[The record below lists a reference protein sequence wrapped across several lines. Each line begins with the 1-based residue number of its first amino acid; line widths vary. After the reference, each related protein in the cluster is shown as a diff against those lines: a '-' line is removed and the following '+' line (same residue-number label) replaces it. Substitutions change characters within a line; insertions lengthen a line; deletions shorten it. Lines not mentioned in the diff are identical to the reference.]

1 MQLTYRAKGFSLF
14 ETLLSLSVIIIL
26 FSSFMY
32 FYLDH
37 QREQQAVVFGKDVV
51 SIVTAFDKRI
61 HVDGWDVSNFKNG
74 TEWNNANTFIEMLN
88 TEFIAKNTS
97 CGTSKSWV
105 PVLESEKNTQLIPCN
120 FWTKIPYEFNVRA
133 NINVD
138 STGYIKKFIVT
149 FQSKNNEDFAKNFR
163 FYNKA
168 KMTANANDSLNVTG
182 GHHFYFAT
190 LADTT
195 TRVSV
200 SNCLALKTDCVLVA
214 VYDREGGYEYLRVD
228 GENSILNA
236 TITFKESKNSSKQ
249 QCFKWFK
256 SNAGAWSN
264 SQVNCGMG
272 IYAKSGYPVSVD
284 VAVANTTQTRVLLDK
299 SCNVYGLTGH
309 IVEEKSTSPCGIL
322 RTDSGDDI
330 YQVVDIVSAKSGY
343 IQTLYN
349 SDIISNK
356 VNTQYAEIMKDLTVT
371 GKTFLNDTLTVNA
384 IANINN
390 ILNVSGNINGQ
401 SNLNI
406 NGNGGFGGNV
416 VANGA
421 ITAGQNITSNNGNIN
436 ATSGTVNA
444 RNGNFTSN
452 LVTSTLTA
460 NSTANFQGVTNL
472 NSTTNI
478 QGATNV
484 NGRFNI
490 NEYLAMNKVMIANTG
505 CSPVGLVARNS
516 LGQLLTCQ
524 SGIWK
529 LQYAPVYIV
538 TTKSAIDN
546 TPGGFPGQN
555 CFQQAGS
562 DTSRVGYWLSCG
574 SRFCASK
581 GYVGGILQEL
591 SCDSPSC
598 NATATCF

>member
-1 MQLTYRAKGFSLF
+1 VQLTYREKGFSLF

-26 FSSFMY
+26 FSTFMY

-74 TEWNNANTFIEMLN
+74 TEWNNSNTFIEMLN

-133 NINVD
+133 TINVD

-190 LADTT
+190 LADTA

-200 SNCLALKTDCVLVA
+200 TKCLALKTDCVLVA

-236 TITFKESKNSSKQ
+236 TITFKESKNSSKL

-256 SNAGAWSN
+256 SNAGVWSN

-272 IYAKSGYPVSVD
+272 IYAKTGHPISVD
-284 VAVANTTQTRVLLDK
+284 VAVANTTQSRVLLDK
-299 SCNVYGLTGH
+299 NCNVYGLTGH

-322 RTDSGDDI
+322 RTDAGDEI
-330 YQVVDIVSAKSGY
+330 YQVVDVVSAKSGY

-356 VNTQYAEIMKDLTVT
+356 INTQYAEIMKDLTVT

-406 NGNGGFGGNV
+406 NGNGGFGGSV

-490 NEYLAMNKVMIANTG
+490 NEYLAMNRVMTANTG
-505 CSPVGLVARNS
+505 CSPVGIVARNS

-529 LQYAPVYIV
+529 LQYSPVYIA
-538 TTKSAIDN
+538 TTKGVIDSQ
-546 TPGGFPGQN
+546 PGGPGMN
-555 CFQQAGS
+555 CLQQAGNDS
-562 DTSRVGYWLSCG
+562 ASVNYWLSCG
-574 SRFCASK
+574 SRFCASR
-581 GYVGGILQEL
+581 GYVGGVLQEL
-591 SCDSPSC
+591 SCTSPGC
-598 NATATCF
+598 NATAICF

>member
-1 MQLTYRAKGFSLF
+1 VQLIYREKGLSLF
-14 ETLLSLSVIIIL
+14 ETLLSLSVIIII
-26 FSSFMY
+26 FSTFMY

-74 TEWNNANTFIEMLN
+74 TEWNNANTFLEMLN

-138 STGYIKKFIVT
+138 PTGYIKKFIVT

-190 LADTT
+190 LADTA

-200 SNCLALKTDCVLVA
+200 TKCLALKTDCVLVA

-236 TITFKESKNSSKQ
+236 TITFKESKNSSKL

-256 SNAGAWSN
+256 SNAGVWSN

-272 IYAKSGYPVSVD
+272 IYAKTGHPVSVD
-284 VAVANTTQTRVLLDK
+284 VAVANTTQSRVLLDK
-299 SCNVYGLTGH
+299 NCNVYGLTGH

-322 RTDSGDDI
+322 RTDSGDEI

-356 VNTQYAEIMKDLTVT
+356 INTQYAEIMKDLTVT

-384 IANINN
+384 MANINN
-390 ILNVSGNINGQ
+390 TLNVSGNINSQ

-406 NGNGGFGGNV
+406 NGNGGFGGSV

-490 NEYLAMNKVMIANTG
+490 NEYLAMNRVMTANTG
-505 CSPVGLVARNS
+505 CSPIGIVARNS

-529 LQYAPVYIV
+529 LQYSPVYIA
-538 TTKSAIDN
+538 TTKGVIDSQ
-546 TPGGFPGQN
+546 PGGPGMN
-555 CFQQAGS
+555 CLQQAGNDS
-562 DTSRVGYWLSCG
+562 ASVNYWLSCG
-574 SRFCASK
+574 SRFCASR
-581 GYVGGILQEL
+581 GYVGGVLQEL
-591 SCDSPSC
+591 SCTSPGC
-598 NATATCF
+598 NATAICF

>member
-1 MQLTYRAKGFSLF
+1 VQLTYREKGFSLF

-26 FSSFMY
+26 FSTFMY

-74 TEWNNANTFIEMLN
+74 TEWSNSNTFIEMLN

-120 FWTKIPYEFNVRA
+120 FWTKIPYEFNARA
-133 NINVD
+133 TINVD

-190 LADTT
+190 LADTA

-200 SNCLALKTDCVLVA
+200 TKCLALKTDCVLVA

-236 TITFKESKNSSKQ
+236 TITFKESKNSSKL

-256 SNAGAWSN
+256 SNAGVWSN

-272 IYAKSGYPVSVD
+272 IYAKTGHPVSVD
-284 VAVANTTQTRVLLDK
+284 VAVANTTQSRVLLDK
-299 SCNVYGLTGH
+299 NCNVYGLTGH

-322 RTDSGDDI
+322 RTDAGDEI
-330 YQVVDIVSAKSGY
+330 YQVVDVVSAKSGY

-356 VNTQYAEIMKDLTVT
+356 INTQYAEIMKDLTVT

-390 ILNVSGNINGQ
+390 TLNVSGNINGQ

-406 NGNGGFGGNV
+406 NGNGGFGGSV

-490 NEYLAMNKVMIANTG
+490 NEYLAMNRVMTANTG
-505 CSPVGLVARNS
+505 CSPVGIVARNS

-529 LQYAPVYIV
+529 LQYSPVYIA
-538 TTKSAIDN
+538 TTKGVIDSQ
-546 TPGGFPGQN
+546 PGGPGMN
-555 CFQQAGS
+555 CLQQAGNDS
-562 DTSRVGYWLSCG
+562 ASVNYWLSCG
-574 SRFCASK
+574 SRFCASR
-581 GYVGGILQEL
+581 GYVGGVLQEL
-591 SCDSPSC
+591 SCTSPSC
-598 NATATCF
+598 NATAICF

>member
-1 MQLTYRAKGFSLF
+1 MQLIYREKGLSLF
-14 ETLLSLSVIIIL
+14 ETLLSLSVIIII
-26 FSSFMY
+26 FSTFMY

-74 TEWNNANTFIEMLN
+74 TEWNNANTFLEMLN

-138 STGYIKKFIVT
+138 PTGYIKKFIVT

-190 LADTT
+190 LADTA

-200 SNCLALKTDCVLVA
+200 TKCLALKTDCVLVA

-236 TITFKESKNSSKQ
+236 TITFKESKNSSKL

-256 SNAGAWSN
+256 SNAGVWSN

-272 IYAKSGYPVSVD
+272 IYAKTGHPVSVD
-284 VAVANTTQTRVLLDK
+284 VAVANTTQSRVLLDK
-299 SCNVYGLTGH
+299 NCNVYGLTGH

-322 RTDSGDDI
+322 RTDSGDEI

-356 VNTQYAEIMKDLTVT
+356 INTQYAEIMKDLTVT

-384 IANINN
+384 MANINN
-390 ILNVSGNINGQ
+390 TLNVSGNINSQ

-406 NGNGGFGGNV
+406 NGNGGFGGSV

-490 NEYLAMNKVMIANTG
+490 NEYLAMNRVMTANTG
-505 CSPVGLVARNS
+505 CSPIGIVARNS

-529 LQYAPVYIV
+529 LQYSPVYIA
-538 TTKSAIDN
+538 TTKGVIDSQ
-546 TPGGFPGQN
+546 PGGPGMN
-555 CFQQAGS
+555 CLQQAGNDS
-562 DTSRVGYWLSCG
+562 ASVNYWLSCG
-574 SRFCASK
+574 SRFCASR
-581 GYVGGILQEL
+581 GYVGGVLQEL
-591 SCDSPSC
+591 SCTSPGC
-598 NATATCF
+598 NATAICF

>member
-1 MQLTYRAKGFSLF
+1 MQLIYREKGLSLF
-14 ETLLSLSVIIIL
+14 ETLLSLSVVIIL
-26 FSSFMY
+26 FSTFMY

-133 NINVD
+133 SINVD
-138 STGYIKKFIVT
+138 PTGYIKKFIVT

-190 LADTT
+190 LADTA

-200 SNCLALKTDCVLVA
+200 TKCLALKTDCVLVA

-236 TITFKESKNSSKQ
+236 TITFKESKNSSKL

-256 SNAGAWSN
+256 SNAGVWSN

-272 IYAKSGYPVSVD
+272 IYAKTGHPVSVD
-284 VAVANTTQTRVLLDK
+284 VAVANTTQSRVLLDK
-299 SCNVYGLTGH
+299 NCNVYGLTGH

-322 RTDSGDDI
+322 RTDSGDEI

-356 VNTQYAEIMKDLTVT
+356 INTQYADIMKDLTVT

-390 ILNVSGNINGQ
+390 TLNVSGNINSQ

-406 NGNGGFGGNV
+406 NGNGGFGGSV

-490 NEYLAMNKVMIANTG
+490 NEYLAMNRVMTANTG

-524 SGIWK
+524 SGVWK
-529 LQYAPVYIV
+529 LQYAPVYIA
-538 TTKSAIDN
+538 TTKGVIDSQ
-546 TPGGFPGQN
+546 PGGPGMN
-555 CFQQAGS
+555 CLQQAGNDS
-562 DTSRVGYWLSCG
+562 TSVNYWLSCG
-574 SRFCASK
+574 SRFCASR
-581 GYVGGILQEL
+581 GYVGGVLQEL
-591 SCDSPSC
+591 SCTSPGC
-598 NATATCF
+598 NATAICF

>member
-1 MQLTYRAKGFSLF
+1 
-14 ETLLSLSVIIIL
+14 
-26 FSSFMY
+26 MY

-138 STGYIKKFIVT
+138 PTGYIKKFIVT

-190 LADTT
+190 LADTA

-200 SNCLALKTDCVLVA
+200 TKCLALKTDCVLVA

-236 TITFKESKNSSKQ
+236 TITFKESKNSSKL

-256 SNAGAWSN
+256 SNAGVWSN
-264 SQVNCGMG
+264 SQVDCGMG
-272 IYAKSGYPVSVD
+272 IYAKTGHPVSVD
-284 VAVANTTQTRVLLDK
+284 VAVANTTQSRVLLDK
-299 SCNVYGLTGH
+299 NCNVYGLTGH
-309 IVEEKSTSPCGIL
+309 VVEEKSTSPCGIL
-322 RTDSGDDI
+322 RTDSGDEI

-356 VNTQYAEIMKDLTVT
+356 INTQYAEIMKDLTVT

-390 ILNVSGNINGQ
+390 TLNVSGNINSQ

-406 NGNGGFGGNV
+406 NGNGGFGGSV

-490 NEYLAMNKVMIANTG
+490 NEYLAMNRVMTANTG
-505 CSPVGLVARNS
+505 CSPIGIVARNA
-516 LGQLLTCQ
+516 LGQLFNLSKWYLEITILTCLY
-524 SGIWK
+524 SNNK
-529 LQYAPVYIV
+529 R
-538 TTKSAIDN
+538 
-546 TPGGFPGQN
+546 
-555 CFQQAGS
+555 CH
-562 DTSRVGYWLSCG
+562 
-574 SRFCASK
+574 
-581 GYVGGILQEL
+581 
-591 SCDSPSC
+591 
-598 NATATCF
+598 

>member
-1 MQLTYRAKGFSLF
+1 MQLTYREKGFSLF

-26 FSSFMY
+26 FSTFMY

-74 TEWNNANTFIEMLN
+74 TEWSNSNTFIEMLN

-120 FWTKIPYEFNVRA
+120 FWTKIPYEFNARA
-133 NINVD
+133 TINVD

-190 LADTT
+190 LADTA

-200 SNCLALKTDCVLVA
+200 TKCLALKTDCVLVA

-236 TITFKESKNSSKQ
+236 TITFKESKNSSKL

-256 SNAGAWSN
+256 SNAGVWSN

-272 IYAKSGYPVSVD
+272 IYAKTGHPVSVD
-284 VAVANTTQTRVLLDK
+284 VAVANTTQSRVLLDK
-299 SCNVYGLTGH
+299 NCNVYGLTGH

-322 RTDSGDDI
+322 RTDAGDEI
-330 YQVVDIVSAKSGY
+330 YQVVDVVSAKSGY

-356 VNTQYAEIMKDLTVT
+356 INTQYAEIMKDLTVT

-390 ILNVSGNINGQ
+390 TLNVSGNINGQ

-406 NGNGGFGGNV
+406 NGNGGFGGSV

-490 NEYLAMNKVMIANTG
+490 NEYLAMNRVMTANTG
-505 CSPVGLVARNS
+505 CSPVGIVARNS

-529 LQYAPVYIV
+529 LQYSPVYIA
-538 TTKSAIDN
+538 TTKGVIDSQ
-546 TPGGFPGQN
+546 PGGPGMN
-555 CFQQAGS
+555 CLQQAGNDS
-562 DTSRVGYWLSCG
+562 ASVNYWLSCG
-574 SRFCASK
+574 SRFCASR
-581 GYVGGILQEL
+581 GYVGGVLQEL
-591 SCDSPSC
+591 SCTSPSC
-598 NATATCF
+598 NATAICF